1 MKIYEYLEQ
10 IDLDALVSSGVAK
23 YTSLRDLVIYKYYK
37 FLRENE
43 NLSSME
49 ARRRVTETKYI
60 SISIV
65 HDIIRRMESDLVK

>member
-23 YTSLRDLVIYKYYK
+23 YTSMRDLSIYKYYR
-37 FLRENE
+37 FLREHE
-43 NLSSME
+43 KLPSMD
-49 ARRRVTETKYI
+49 ARRRVSSTKYI